1 MPTCKGYFW
10 EQTSQDAARSKGEVQ
25 ITHKYSTEKGVALV
39 KELLTRH
46 WMECLRL
53 WCIKEEGK
61 EKEWTGTLGGSN
73 QSQWWPT
80 AGRQFWQ
87 YWKEIITEHQEA
99 GKDAAG
105 PVGPSHIWQPER
117 GFDWKEQSTEDKSQL
132 TADRSPSDVSDSS
145 FLPRVQE
152 MWSLYVPMVRNVT
165 YLSDGVQLKHLNS
178 P

>member
-1 MPTCKGYFW
+1 M
-10 EQTSQDAARSKGEVQ
+10 EDQ
-25 ITHKYSTEKGVALV
+25 IRVSGDPQQEDNSDSTEK
-39 KELLTRH
+39 KSLLSTKKQAR
-46 WMECLRL
+46 
-53 WCIKEEGK
+53 
-61 EKEWTGTLGGSN
+61 
-73 QSQWWPT
+73 
-80 AGRQFWQ
+80 
-87 YWKEIITEHQEA
+87 
-99 GKDAAG
+99 DAAG